1 MPQILTGLQIAL
13 PTALITAV
21 AAEML
26 MGGAGL
32 GGAMLQAGR
41 YADSPGVYAGV
52 IETAVVGMVT
62 VLGMAAAAPPAAALA
77 SGVQSPLSRVS
88 LSRAIVARAEA
99 IHRHRMRQAGLIR
112 RAEAGGR

>member
-1 MPQILTGLQIAL
+1 MRGVEKALIWSARSMGTGPLELFFRVIFPAALPQILTGLQIAL
-13 PTALITAV
+13 PMALITSV

-52 IETAVVGMVT
+52 IETAAVGMVT
-62 VLGMAAAAPPAAALA
+62 VLGMAEL
-77 SGVQSPLSRVS
+77 
-88 LSRAIVARAEA
+88 
-99 IHRHRMRQAGLIR
+99 R
-112 RAEAGGR
+112 RRLLHWHPEFNPR